1 MFRIVI
7 IIVIGVIIVTT
18 IVVVICCSHD
28 DIRSVTVVI
37 SPSRGCSFPCP
48 GHATTMLGLG
58 VNPTITII
66 IIFIIIIL
74 VGNKFDVRTMS
85 PKKSSIS
92 FRVGGGKDLSGK
104 DEVVMQLKIGHRCWG
119 G

>member
-1 MFRIVI
+1 
-7 IIVIGVIIVTT
+7 
-18 IVVVICCSHD
+18 
-28 DIRSVTVVI
+28 
-37 SPSRGCSFPCP
+37 
-48 GHATTMLGLG
+48 MLGLG

-66 IIFIIIIL
+66 IIFIIIIIL

-104 DEVVMQLKIGHRCWG
+104 DEVVV
-119 G
+119 